1 MIRDVYSLV
10 KGELLVAYINVDSLT
25 VEVNWDYDG
34 KLPEKLFITGNK
46 EELIT
51 PEKIINYLKYKTRT
65 KSFIDSLLALE
76 DMKQDTSDGFKLYP
90 RPVTVYGESKLKS
103 LQEKE
108 IRKELRNKEN
118 NKASGEEVESSDLP
132 LP

>member
-1 MIRDVYSLV
+1 MYPWISKTYL
-10 KGELLVAYINVDSLT
+10 YINVDSLI

-34 KLPEKLFITGNK
+34 ELPEKLFLTGMK
-46 EELIT
+46 EEVIT
-51 PEKIINYLKYKTRT
+51 PEKIINYLKYKTHT
-65 KSFIDSLLALE
+65 KSLIDCLE
-76 DMKQDTSDGFKLYP
+76 VLESNKQDTSDGFKLYP

-118 NKASGEEVESSDLP
+118 NKASVEEVESSDLQ